1 MVSEWTA
8 HPGGHTPLWATPPVG
23 RRPPMQVAPRT
34 LSPRVQPLD
43 FASVFLP
50 TFGLYKLLSSGDLP
64 VLQLSA
70 LNSWCRPYCCC
81 KSPNPWHSY

>member
-1 MVSEWTA
+1 M
-8 HPGGHTPLWATPPVG
+8 GHAPY
-23 RRPPMQVAPRT
+23 RPPPPPPIRVAPRT

-50 TFGLYKLLSSGDLP
+50 TFGLYKLLSSRDLP

-81 KSPNPWHSY
+81 KSPNPRLGILD